1 VDWFADPGAWLGR
14 WLFTRGIA
22 LVYLI
27 AFLAALRQGRALIGT
42 SGLTPAPRFL
52 ERVPWRS
59 APSLFHL
66 HWSDRFF
73 AGCSWVGIVLS
84 AAALAGL
91 ADRLP
96 VAGWMVLWLVLWA
109 LYLSIVNVGQI
120 WYGFGWETLLLEAG
134 FLTVFLGPAHVAPPT
149 LGMWA
154 LRWLLFRL
162 EFGAG
167 LIKMRG
173 DRCWRD
179 LTCLAYHHETQ
190 PMPNPLSWWFHR
202 LSPRLHKVET
212 LANHA
217 TQLVVVFG
225 LLFPQPVAGV
235 AAAVMVVT
243 QGYLLISGN
252 FAWLNAL
259 TLVLGLSVLDGRW
272 LAAVLP
278 VGRPE
283 ELSSPPWFL
292 GVSVVLA
299 VVVAVLSV
307 GPVRNLLS
315 PDQRMNTS
323 FDPLRLVNSYGAF
336 GSVTRVR
343 RELVVEATDDPHPG
357 PDTVWREYEF
367 RGKPGDVRRRPPQWA
382 PYHLRLDWLMWF
394 VALSPAY
401 GRSWLTT
408 FLDRLLDA
416 DPATLRLL
424 RSAPFGS
431 DRPAAVRVL
440 LYRYRFTTR
449 AERRA
454 TGAWWHRSY
463 ERQLVGPRTAA
474 GLPGLSGDGRGAS

>member
-1 VDWFADPGAWLGR
+1 MDWFTDPGAWLGR

-27 AFLAALRQGRALIGT
+27 AFVAALRQGRALIGT
-42 SGLTPAPRFL
+42 TGLTPVPRFL
-52 ERVPWRS
+52 ERVPWRR

-73 AGCSWVGIVLS
+73 AGCCWVGIALS

-212 LANHA
+212 LANHL

-225 LLFPQPVAGV
+225 LLLPQPVAGV

-243 QGYLLISGN
+243 QGYLLVSGN

-259 TLVLGLSVLDGRW
+259 TLVLGLSALDGRW

-278 VGRPE
+278 LQPPDA
-283 ELSSPPWFL
+283 LSSPDWFL
-292 GVSVVLA
+292 AVSVVLA
-299 VVVAVLSV
+299 VAVAGLSV

-343 RELVVEATDDPHPG
+343 RELVVEATDDPQPG
-357 PDTVWREYEF
+357 PGTVWREYEF

-401 GRSWLTT
+401 GRAWLTT

-454 TGAWWHRSY
+454 TGAWWHRTY

-474 GLPGLSGDGRGAS
+474 GRGSLSGDG

>member
-1 VDWFADPGAWLGR
+1 VEWFTDPGAWMGR
-14 WLFTRGIA
+14 LVFTRGIA
-22 LVYLI
+22 VIYLI
-27 AFLAALRQGRALIGT
+27 AFVAALRQGPALIGT
-42 SGLTPAPRFL
+42 HGLTPVPRYL
-52 ERVPWRS
+52 RHASWRK
-59 APSLFHL
+59 APSVFHL

-73 AGCSWVGIVLS
+73 VACCWVGIALS
-84 AAALAGL
+84 VAALAGV

-96 VAGWMVLWLVLWA
+96 IAGWMALWLLLWG

-134 FLTVFLGPAHVAPPT
+134 FLTVFLGPAHVAPPV
-149 LGMWA
+149 LLVWA

-202 LSPRLHKVET
+202 LPARLHKVET
-212 LANHA
+212 MANHV

-225 LLFPQPVAGV
+225 LLLPQPVAGV
-235 AAAVMVVT
+235 AAAVMVIT
-243 QGYLLISGN
+243 QGYLLVSGN

-278 VGRPE
+278 VERPAGLDTPTWFAA
-283 ELSSPPWFL
+283 LSV
-292 GVSVVLA
+292 GVAALL
-299 VVVAVLSV
+299 AVLSI

-315 PDQRMNTS
+315 SSQRMNTS

-357 PDTVWREYEF
+357 PDTVWQEYQF
-367 RGKPGDVRRRPPQWA
+367 RGKPGEVHRRPPQWA

-408 FLDRLLDA
+408 FLGKLLVA

-424 RSAPFGS
+424 RSAPFGR

-440 LYRYRFTTR
+440 QYRYRFTTR
-449 AERRA
+449 AERRQ
-454 TGAWWHRSY
+454 TGAWWHRDQA
-463 ERQLVGPRTAA
+463 RTLVPATTADEVVN
-474 GLPGLSGDGRGAS
+474 GGR

>member
-1 VDWFADPGAWLGR
+1 VDWFTDPGAWLGR
-14 WLFTRGIA
+14 LLFTRGIA
-22 LVYLI
+22 LVYLL
-27 AFLAALRQGRALIGT
+27 AFVAALRQGPALIGST
-42 SGLTPAPRFL
+42 GLTPVPRFL
-52 ERVPWRS
+52 RHASWKR

-73 AGCSWVGIVLS
+73 RACCWVGVLLS
-84 AAALAGL
+84 AAALGGI

-96 VAGWMVLWLVLWA
+96 LAGWMALWLVLWA
-109 LYLSIVNVGQI
+109 VYLSIVNVGQI

-134 FLTVFLGPAHVAPPT
+134 FLAVFLGPADVAPPT
-149 LGMWA
+149 LGMWL

-190 PMPNPLSWWFHR
+190 PMPNPLSWRFHR
-202 LSPRLHKVET
+202 LSPRLHRVET
-212 LANHA
+212 LANHI

-225 LLFPQPVAGV
+225 LLLPQPFAGV
-235 AAAVMVVT
+235 AAAVMVIT

-259 TLVLGLSVLDGRW
+259 TLILGLSALDGRW

-278 VGRPE
+278 IDRPA
-283 ELSSPPWFL
+283 ELASPAWHVVL
-292 GVSVVLA
+292 VVVLA
-299 VVVAVLSV
+299 VLVAGLSV

-315 PDQRMNTS
+315 ASQRMNTS

-343 RELVVEATDDPHPG
+343 RELVVEATDAPG
-357 PDTVWREYEF
+357 PDAVWREYEF
-367 RGKPGDVRRRPPQWA
+367 RGKPGDVHRRPPQWA

-401 GRSWLTT
+401 GRAWLTT
-408 FLDRLLDA
+408 FLDKLLDA

-424 RSAPFGS
+424 RSAPFGAG
-431 DRPAAVRVL
+431 RPAAVRVL
-440 LYRYRFTTR
+440 LYRYRFSTR
-449 AERRA
+449 DERRA
-454 TGAWWHRSY
+454 TGAWWHRTY
-463 ERQLVGPRTAA
+463 ERELVAPRTARVSGGA
-474 GLPGLSGDGRGAS
+474 G

>member
-1 VDWFADPGAWLGR
+1 MEWFADPGAWLGR
-14 WLFTRGIA
+14 WVFTRGLA

-27 AFLAALRQGRALIGT
+27 AFVAALRQGRALLGT
-42 SGLTPAPRFL
+42 HGLTPVPRYL
-52 ERVPWRS
+52 EWASWKR

-73 AGCSWVGIVLS
+73 AGCCWTGIVLS
-84 AAALAGL
+84 AAALGGL

-96 VAGWMVLWLVLWA
+96 LAGWMLLWAVLWA

-120 WYGFGWETLLLEAG
+120 WYGFGWESLLLEAG
-134 FLTVFLGPAHVAPPT
+134 FLAVFLGPAHVAPPV
-149 LGMWA
+149 LGMWL

-179 LTCLAYHHETQ
+179 LTCLQWHHETQ

-202 LSPRLHKVET
+202 LSPRLHRVET
-212 LANHA
+212 LANHV

-225 LLFPQPVAGV
+225 LLAPQPVAGV
-235 AAAVMVVT
+235 AALVIVVT

-259 TLVLGLSVLDGRW
+259 TLVLALSVVDGRW

-278 VGRPE
+278 VDRPDQ
-283 ELSSPPWFL
+283 LTSPTWFGAVGI
-292 GVSVVLA
+292 GVAVL
-299 VVVAVLSV
+299 VAVLSV
-307 GPVRNLLS
+307 APVRNLLS
-315 PDQRMNTS
+315 PGQRMNTS

-336 GSVTRVR
+336 GSVTKVR
-343 RELVVEATDDPHPG
+343 RELVVEATDGTG
-357 PDTVWREYEF
+357 PDAQWREYEF
-367 RGKPGDVRRRPPQWA
+367 RGKPGDVHRRPPQWA

-401 GRSWLTT
+401 GRAWLVP
-408 FLDRLLDA
+408 FLGKLLAA
-416 DPATLRLL
+416 DPPTLRLL
-424 RSAPFGS
+424 RSAPFGA
-431 DRPAAVRVL
+431 DRPTAVRVL
-440 LYRYRFTTR
+440 VYRYRFTTR
-449 AERRA
+449 AERRE
-454 TGAWWHRSY
+454 TGAWWHRTY
-463 ERQLVGPRTAA
+463 ERELVAPLTA
-474 GLPGLSGDGRGAS
+474 DDVGARVR

>member
-1 VDWFADPGAWLGR
+1 MDWFADPGAWVGR
-14 WLFTRGIA
+14 LVFTRGIA
-22 LVYLI
+22 LVYLL
-27 AFLAALRQGRALIGT
+27 AFLVALRQGPALIGT
-42 SGLTPAPRFL
+42 NGLTPVPRSL
-52 ERVPWRS
+52 GRVPWKR

-73 AGCSWVGIVLS
+73 TACCWLGIGLS
-84 AAALAGL
+84 LIALVGL

-96 VAGWMVLWLVLWA
+96 IAGWMVLWLVLWA

-149 LGMWA
+149 LVMWL

-179 LTCLAYHHETQ
+179 LTCLVYHHETQ
-190 PMPNPLSWWFHR
+190 PMPNPLSWHFHR
-202 LSPRLHKVET
+202 LSPRLHTVET
-212 LANHA
+212 LANHV

-225 LLFPQPVAGV
+225 LFLPQPLAGG
-235 AAAVMVVT
+235 AAAIMAIT

-259 TLVLGLSVLDGRW
+259 TLVLALSVLDGRW

-278 VGRPE
+278 VDRPAD
-283 ELSSPPWFL
+283 LSSPTWSTV
-292 GVSVVLA
+292 VSVVLTLL
-299 VVVAVLSV
+299 VAGLSV
-307 GPVRNLLS
+307 GPVRNMLS

-343 RELVVEATDDPHPG
+343 RELVVEATDDPGPG
-357 PDTVWREYEF
+357 PATGWREYEF
-367 RGKPGDVRRRPPQWA
+367 KGKPGDVHRRPPQWA

-394 VALSPAY
+394 VALDPGY
-401 GRSWLTT
+401 GRPWLAT
-408 FLDRLLDA
+408 FLGALLEA

-424 RSAPFGS
+424 RSAPLGS
-431 DRPAAVRVL
+431 QRPAAVRVL

-449 AERRA
+449 AERRES
-454 TGAWWHRSY
+454 GAWWHRDL
-463 ERQLVGPRTAA
+463 ERQLVPPVAA
-474 GLPGLSGDGRGAS
+474 GELPGVSGGRGR

>member
-96 VAGWMVLWLVLWA
+96 VAGWMVLWLVLWV

-454 TGAWWHRSY
+454 TGAWWHRTY

-474 GLPGLSGDGRGAS
+474 GRRSLSGDG

>member
-1 VDWFADPGAWLGR
+1 MA
-14 WLFTRGIA
+14 
-22 LVYLI
+22 
-27 AFLAALRQGRALIGT
+27 
-42 SGLTPAPRFL
+42 
-52 ERVPWRS
+52 
-59 APSLFHL
+59 
-66 HWSDRFF
+66 
-73 AGCSWVGIVLS
+73 
-84 AAALAGL
+84 
-91 ADRLP
+91 
-96 VAGWMVLWLVLWA
+96 LWLVLWA

-202 LSPRLHKVET
+202 LPPRLHKVET

-217 TQLVVVFG
+217 TQLVIVWG
-225 LLFPQPVAGV
+225 LLLPQPVAGV

-259 TLVLGLSVLDGRW
+259 TLVLGLSLLDGRW

-278 VGRPE
+278 AERPADLDTPTWFGA
-283 ELSSPPWFL
+283 LS
-292 GVSVVLA
+292 LA
-299 VVVAVLSV
+299 VGVVIAVLSI

-315 PDQRMNTS
+315 SSQRMNTS

-343 RELVVEATDDPHPG
+343 RELVVEATDAPG
-357 PDTVWREYEF
+357 PDAAWREYEF
-367 RGKPGDVRRRPPQWA
+367 RGKPGDVHRRPPQWA

-401 GRSWLTT
+401 GRSWLTA
-408 FLDRLLDA
+408 FLGKLLVADR
-416 DPATLRLL
+416 ATLRLL
-424 RSAPFGS
+424 RSAPYG
-431 DRPAAVRVL
+431 DDCPAAVRVL

-454 TGAWWHRSY
+454 TGAWWHRDL
-463 ERQLVGPRTAA
+463 ERQLVAPLTAEDLPSVSA
-474 GLPGLSGDGRGAS
+474 GGRGR

>member
-1 VDWFADPGAWLGR
+1 MDWFSDPGAWMGR
-14 WLFTRGIA
+14 LVFTRGIA
-22 LVYLI
+22 LIYLI
-27 AFLAALRQGRALIGT
+27 AFVVALRQGPALIGT
-42 SGLTPAPRFL
+42 HGLTPVPRFL
-52 ERVPWRS
+52 RHVSWTR

-73 AGCSWVGIVLS
+73 RACCWVGIALSLS
-84 AAALAGL
+84 ALVGL

-96 VAGWMVLWLVLWA
+96 IAGWMALWLVLWA

-134 FLTVFLGPAHVAPPT
+134 FLTVFLGPASVAPPT
-149 LGMWA
+149 LGMWL

-173 DRCWRD
+173 DPCWRD

-202 LSPRLHKVET
+202 LPPRLHKVET
-212 LANHA
+212 LANHV

-225 LLFPQPVAGV
+225 LFFPQPIAGV
-235 AAAVMVVT
+235 AAAIMVIT

-259 TLVLGLSVLDGRW
+259 TLILGLAVLDGRW
-272 LAAVLP
+272 LDAVLP
-278 VGRPE
+278 VERPAK
-283 ELSSPPWFL
+283 LSSPTWFT
-292 GVSVVLA
+292 VTVIVVTLL
-299 VVVAVLSV
+299 VAALSV

-315 PDQRMNTS
+315 PNQAMNTS

-343 RELVVEATDDPHPG
+343 RELIVEATDDPHPG
-357 PDTVWREYEF
+357 PDTAWREYEF
-367 RGKPGDVRRRPPQWA
+367 KGKPGDVHRRPPQWA

-401 GRSWLTT
+401 GRSWLPT
-408 FLDRLLDA
+408 FLGKLLEA

-424 RSAPFGS
+424 RSAPFGNQ
-431 DRPAAVRVL
+431 RPAAVRVL
-440 LYRYRFTTR
+440 VYRYRFTTR
-449 AERRA
+449 AERRS
-454 TGAWWHRSY
+454 TGAWWHRDH
-463 ERQLVGPRTAA
+463 ERQLIAPVTA
-474 GLPGLSGDGRGAS
+474 GELPGVSGGRGR

>member
-1 VDWFADPGAWLGR
+1 MDWFEEPGAWAGR
-14 WLFTRGIA
+14 LLFTRGIA

-27 AFLAALRQGRALIGT
+27 AFVAALRQGPALIGT
-42 SGLTPAPRFL
+42 HGLTPVPRHL
-52 ERVPWRS
+52 RHASWQK
-59 APSLFHL
+59 APSLFFL

-73 AGCSWVGIVLS
+73 RGCCWTGIVL
-84 AAALAGL
+84 ALAALVGL

-109 LYLSIVNVGQI
+109 LYLSIVDVGQI

-134 FLTVFLGPAHVAPPT
+134 FLTVFLGPASVAPPT
-149 LGMWA
+149 LGMWL

-202 LSPRLHKVET
+202 LPPRLHRVET

-225 LLFPQPVAGV
+225 LLLPQPIAGV

-278 VGRPE
+278 AQRPAD
-283 ELSSPPWFL
+283 LGSPTWFSVL
-292 GVSVVLA
+292 GIAVAVL
-299 VVVAVLSV
+299 VAVLSV

-315 PDQRMNTS
+315 PGQRMNTS

-336 GSVTRVR
+336 GSVTKVR
-343 RELVVEATDDPHPG
+343 RELVVEATDSLG
-357 PDTVWREYEF
+357 PDAVWREYEF
-367 RGKPGDVRRRPPQWA
+367 RGKPGNVRRRPPQWA

-401 GRSWLTT
+401 GRSWLSA
-408 FLDRLLDA
+408 FLAKLLDA

-431 DRPAAVRVL
+431 QRPAAVRVL
-440 LYRYRFTTR
+440 VYRYRFTTR
-449 AERRA
+449 AERRE
-454 TGAWWHRSY
+454 TGAWWQRTL
-463 ERQLVGPRTAA
+463 ERELVGPVTA
-474 GLPGLSGDGRGAS
+474 GQLSGGR

>member
-1 VDWFADPGAWLGR
+1 MPRLVFSRA
-14 WLFTRGIA
+14 IA
-22 LVYLI
+22 LIYLI
-27 AFLAALRQGRALIGT
+27 AFVAALRQGPALIGT
-42 SGLTPAPRFL
+42 EGLTPVPRFL
-52 ERVPWRS
+52 RFADWKK

-73 AGCSWVGIVLS
+73 HAVCWTGIVLS
-84 AAALAGL
+84 AAALVGV

-96 VAGWMVLWLVLWA
+96 LAGWMVLWLVLWA

-134 FLTVFLGPAHVAPPT
+134 FLTVFLGPAHVAPP
-149 LGMWA
+149 LLVMWL

-225 LLFPQPVAGV
+225 LLAPQPIAGI
-235 AAAVMVVT
+235 AAAVMVIT

-278 VGRPE
+278 VDRPAE
-283 ELSSPPWFL
+283 FSSPSWFL
-292 GVSVVLA
+292 GVSVALG

-307 GPVRNLLS
+307 GAVRNLLS
-315 PDQRMNTS
+315 PAQRMNTS

-343 RELVVEATDDPHPG
+343 RELVVEATDRLGPG
-357 PDTVWREYEF
+357 AVWQEYEF
-367 RGKPGDVRRRPPQWA
+367 KGKPGDVLRRPPQWA

-394 VALSPAY
+394 VPLSPAY
-401 GRSWLTT
+401 GRSWLTA
-408 FLDRLLDA
+408 FLGKLLLA

-424 RSAPFGS
+424 RSAPFGAE
-431 DRPAAVRVL
+431 RPTAVRVL
-440 LYRYRFTTR
+440 IYR
-449 AERRA
+449 
-454 TGAWWHRSY
+454 
-463 ERQLVGPRTAA
+463 
-474 GLPGLSGDGRGAS
+474 